1 MLGRLSK
8 WLFVASFATAFAPSL
23 LGIDS
28 VNLDFAVLG
37 AIGLSG
43 GILTNPVEKPSAMT
57 GVWSIAGSLLA
68 SVILMK
74 YLNANLAT
82 YALGTIVILK
92 LLYELSKAIGPATPL
107 AQASILLGRYSLV
120 CYIAQI
126 IFMQGLSRG
135 LWRPRWELG
144 YETFLV
150 VVGTVAFLL
159 VLSAVLAMLCDH
171 YRFAAKAYKL
181 VFS

>member
-1 MLGRLSK
+1 MLRFRFFLPIAYLLVAAPTVLMLGRLSK

-23 LGIDS
+23 LGIEL

-43 GILTNPVEKPSAMT
+43 GILTNSVEKPLAMT

-92 LLYELSKAIGPATPL
+92 LLYELSKAVGPATPL
-107 AQASILLGRYSLV
+107 ARALILLGRYSLV

-126 IFMQGLSRG
+126 IFMQGCPGDSR
-135 LWRPRWELG
+135 
-144 YETFLV
+144 
-150 VVGTVAFLL
+150 
-159 VLSAVLAMLCDH
+159 DH
-171 YRFAAKAYKL
+171 DGSWDTRRF
-181 VFS
+181 SS

>member
-1 MLGRLSK
+1 M
-8 WLFVASFATAFAPSL
+8 
-23 LGIDS
+23 

-43 GILTNPVEKPSAMT
+43 GILTNSVEKPLAMT
-57 GVWSIAGSLLA
+57 GVWSIAGSLLT

-92 LLYELSKAIGPATPL
+92 LLYELSKAVGPATAL
-107 AQASILLGRYSLV
+107 ARASIVLGRYSLV

-135 LWRPRWELG
+135 LSRPRWELG
-144 YETFLV
+144 CETILV
-150 VVGTVAFLL
+150 IVGTVAFLL

-171 YRFAAKAYKL
+171 YGFAAKAYKL

>member
-1 MLGRLSK
+1 MLGRVSK
-8 WLFVASFATAFAPSL
+8 WIFVASCATAFALSL
-23 LGIDS
+23 LGIES
-28 VNLDFAVLG
+28 VNLEFAVLG

-43 GILTNPVEKPSAMT
+43 GILTNSVEKPFAMT
-57 GVWSIAGSLLA
+57 GVWSIVGSLLA
-68 SVILMK
+68 SVIMMK

-92 LLYELSKAIGPATPL
+92 LLYELSKAVGPATAL
-107 AQASILLGRYSLV
+107 GGASILLGRYSLV

-135 LWRPRWELG
+135 LSRPRWELG
-144 YETFLV
+144 YETIIV

-159 VLSAVLAMLCDH
+159 VLSSVLAMLCDH

-181 VFS
+181 IFS

>member
-8 WLFVASFATAFAPSL
+8 WLFAASFAMAFAISL
-23 LGIDS
+23 LGIES
-28 VNLDFAVLG
+28 VNLDFAALG

-43 GILTNPVEKPSAMT
+43 GILTSSVEKPFAMT
-57 GVWSIAGSLLA
+57 GVWSITGSLLA
-68 SVILMK
+68 SVMLMK

-82 YALGTIVILK
+82 YAMGTIVILK
-92 LLYELSKAIGPATPL
+92 LLYDLGKAVGPGSPL
-107 AQASILLGRYSLV
+107 ARASILLGRYSLV

-135 LWRPRWELG
+135 LSRPRWELG
-144 YETFLV
+144 YETILV

-171 YRFAAKAYKL
+171 YRFAAKTYKL
-181 VFS
+181 IFS